1 MKYRVDFNRAIPV
14 FADSEIDEQDT
25 NSTQQKVCQFE
36 IILAKLSDASK
47 TIELPLNK
55 RVIQRRWVLFERFP
69 KFLVR
74 LEQVKGTHLMRK
86 KIKDVPRVCAG
97 PIPRDL
103 VVARN

>member
-1 MKYRVDFNRAIPV
+1 MP
-14 FADSEIDEQDT
+14 
-25 NSTQQKVCQFE
+25 
-36 IILAKLSDASK
+36 
-47 TIELPLNK
+47 
-55 RVIQRRWVLFERFP
+55 FERFP
-69 KFLVR
+69 KFLVNG

>member
-1 MKYRVDFNRAIPV
+1 M
-14 FADSEIDEQDT
+14 
-25 NSTQQKVCQFE
+25 
-36 IILAKLSDASK
+36 
-47 TIELPLNK
+47 
-55 RVIQRRWVLFERFP
+55 LFERFP

-103 VVARN
+103 VVGDGNRTVRVVDRWFNLLTV